1 MEIYGLTHFSVY
13 IYWYQWKLVHDGYKF
28 FIFFDVRESNVPVLY
43 DWVLFILMCE
53 MPSYNEL

>member
-13 IYWYQWKLVHDGYKF
+13 IYWYPWKLVHDGYKF
-28 FIFFDVRESNVPVLY
+28 QIFFDVRESYVLY
-43 DWVLFILMCE
+43 DWVLFILMYE